1 MNHVQHIA
9 YPLTLHLLYKAFQEL
24 AQYAFDPSMWFQFR
38 TRANTRPPSRGE
50 STASA
55 LEAKLDGIE
64 GRIDQLLAGM
74 EENLK
79 QGNPPS
85 NDSQSK

>member
-1 MNHVQHIA
+1 MNHVQHTA

-24 AQYAFDPSMWFQFR
+24 AQYAMPSRWFQFQI
-38 TRANTRPPSRGE
+38 RANTRPPSRGE

-64 GRIDQLLAGM
+64 DRIDQLLAGM

-79 QGNPPS
+79 QDNPAS